1 MSKVTPEQIR
11 NLKEFGEV
19 ARAALDYIDAIPA
32 EIVATFPVMPG
43 LDRDWAENVLA
54 GGVPD
59 DVLEHAAPI
68 DRRYMVDMSTIKM
81 PDVEKWRSVDQ
92 VRAQQA
98 YRLLVE
104 RAVADAIGI
113 ADVPDDI
120 PRHVLDK
127 MSDMCDGGFD
137 GQGIWDLCKAAIL
150 KGQHDGK

>member
-1 MSKVTPEQIR
+1 MKK
-11 NLKEFGEV
+11 LKELAEV
-19 ARAALDYIDAIPA
+19 TRAVLDYIDAIPA
-32 EIVATFPVMPG
+32 EIAATFPVMPG

-150 KGQHDGK
+150 KGQYDDK